1 MALLL
6 ASGIGSILAQEVGK
20 LAVEHLPLVKQ
31 VATDTAISVAKKAF
45 DHTLDLHPRFANFL
59 SVFGIGHF
67 NKKSTI
73 SSRGKH
79 RRISHHHNM

>member
-1 MALLL
+1 MLL

-45 DHTLDLHPRFANFL
+45 DHTLDLHPNFANFL
-59 SVFGIGHF
+59 GAFGIHRF
-67 NKKSTI
+67 SPRKTI